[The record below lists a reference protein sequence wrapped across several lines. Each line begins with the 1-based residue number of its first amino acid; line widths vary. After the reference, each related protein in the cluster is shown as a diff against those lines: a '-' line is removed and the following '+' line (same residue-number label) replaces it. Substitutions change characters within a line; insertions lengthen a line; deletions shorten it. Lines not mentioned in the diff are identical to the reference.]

1 MSKKRKI
8 VLGVTIV
15 ICAALIYTLLLPPLV
30 PLYLES
36 LIAIHILALITVY
49 AINQFKEFS
58 LEGAIVSLVAM
69 GKAIIIMLAID
80 IILFLISW
88 LPLVHWGTR
97 YNQLTNGNEAN
108 IETVEYQEL
117 IESIDTSQLPVI
129 DEETAK
135 ILAES
140 KLGSDAALGSVFRIG
155 DGSKVDVSGTIY
167 WIFQLEHSGFFEW
180 LSHPASPGYI
190 SVNASN
196 ASDVEFHKGYN
207 ILYSPSSFFGH
218 DTWRHV
224 RFSGNLAN
232 GLTEYTFEVNDDW
245 EPLEVITT
253 YKNLTG
259 CMTPEATGV
268 TINNPQTGEV
278 VNYGLTEVPE
288 WVDIVQ
294 PESFIEDQIDNRGK
308 YIHGIIN
315 PGNKDETKKTKE
327 MLSVYKDN
335 DCYYFT
341 GLTSMGEDEA
351 LTGFALVNTR
361 TKKVFKVKMG
371 GITETRAMDKAKDMW
386 DDYGYYAIEPLPI
399 NIDGVPTYAVPVKSE
414 SSRVITG
421 YSLVCIHDE
430 SISAKGDSLKDAAR
444 AYSKK
449 LSSVGVYAASDKAYK
464 YDLTGVIIRIHSEIQ
479 DGDTYYSF
487 VLSDD
492 MTKIFT
498 AGYPVSNELVVT
510 EVGDE
515 VTFTYVD
522 DGNGTFTVVKFDNHE
537 VSTIVSENQKNR
549 DEADV
554 PANDDI
560 EIPTVNP
567 EENADWWNSL
577 TDEERT
583 EIMEQSSKE

>member
-1 MSKKRKI
+1 MSKTRKI
-8 VLGVTIV
+8 VLGVTVV
-15 ICAALIYTLLLPPLV
+15 ICAALIYALLLPPLV

-36 LIAIHILALITVY
+36 LIAIHIFGLITVY

-58 LEGAIVSLVAM
+58 LDGVIVSLVAT
-69 GKAIIIMLAID
+69 GKAMIIMLVID

-88 LPLVHWGTR
+88 LPLVHWETR
-97 YNQLTNGNEAN
+97 YNQLANGNEAN

-155 DGSKVDVSGTIY
+155 DGSKIDVGGTIY

-180 LSHPASPGYI
+180 LSHQASPGYI

-224 RFSGNLAN
+224 RFNGNLAN

-259 CMTPEATGV
+259 WMTSEATGV

-278 VNYGLTEVPE
+278 LNYRLTEVPE

-294 PESFIEDQIDNRGK
+294 PESFIEDQIDNHGK

-341 GLTSMGEDEA
+341 GLTSMGKDEA
-351 LTGFALVNTR
+351 LTGFTLVNTR

-399 NIDGVPTYAVPVKSE
+399 NIDGVATYAVPVKSK
-414 SSRVITG
+414 SSKVITG

-430 SISAKGDSLKDAAR
+430 NISAKGESIKDAAR

-479 DGDTYYSF
+479 AGDTYYSF

-537 VSTIVSENQKNR
+537 VSTIVSENQQNR
-549 DEADV
+549 DEADA

-567 EENADWWNSL
+567 EENAEWWNSL